1 MGEEIA
7 FNLMR
12 IAGLYLNTY
21 SILILVLIIVY
32 LFVKQSWKN
41 ECINWI
47 YVCNSI
53 VPWVTFVNLLSLAAE
68 LFIAWY
74 GQNTYEY
81 FVFSQ
86 DKVNAFSPYGWSY
99 WLMLCLNFLIPL
111 LLWFKR
117 LRKSIVFTI
126 FMILILNAGRWYER
140 LVIWITSYYRD
151 YLPSSWSTYTERNY
165 LLDFLLGLLYFF
177 LLSGTVYWFF
187 HKRKKLPFP
196 SVILSYSLLA

>member
-1 MGEEIA
+1 
-7 FNLMR
+7 MR

-53 VPWVTFVNLLSLAAE
+53 VPWAAFVQLLTYFGE

-74 GQNTYEY
+74 GQNPYELY
-81 FVFSQ
+81 VFSQ
-86 DKVNAFSPYGWSY
+86 DRVNAFSPYGWSY
-99 WLMLCLNFLIPL
+99 WLMLCLHYLLPL
-111 LLWFKR
+111 FLWFKR
-117 LRKSIVFTI
+117 VRKSIVFTI
-126 FMILILNAGRWYER
+126 IMILILNAGFWYER
-140 LVIWITSYYRD
+140 LVIWITSSYRD
-151 YLPSSWSTYTERNY
+151 YLPSSWSTYTESNY
-165 LLDFLLGLLYFF
+165 LPDFLLGLVYFF
-177 LLSGTVYWFF
+177 LLSFAVYWFF

-196 SVILSYSLLA
+196 SAILSYLLPA